1 MKKKYQLQIFHSKMT
16 IRELIKERQAE
27 VGKSDLQPP
36 RAAEILNEL
45 ASLIGNCNDEIR
57 IRDVEYNQILLRFLA
72 SEEKANWAKI
82 KAETSAEYLAKREA
96 RDTKEVVIE
105 MIRSLKFFLK
115 AKEEE
120 YRLSKNM

>member
-1 MKKKYQLQIFHSKMT
+1 MN
-16 IRELIKERQAE
+16 IRELIKSRQAE
-27 VGKSDLQPP
+27 VGKSDLWPG

-57 IRDVEYNQILLRFLA
+57 VRDVKYNQILLRFLA

-115 AKEEE
+115 AKEDE
-120 YRLSKNM
+120 YRLSKNL